1 MALLHKRIWKMY
13 DVSKTIFLLTFSTCI
28 WTGKKME
35 PNYSFCKL
43 QCLLYRSTS
52 SILEP
57 NLEGKMVSDD
67 F

>member
-1 MALLHKRIWKMY
+1 MY

-28 WTGKKME
+28 WTGKKMK
-35 PNYSFCKL
+35 PNYSICKL